1 MITKMKNQKISTL
14 AKFTI
19 LALTIMLN
27 ACLVEVEFDEKILE
41 SKLVVNGFVCADS
54 LIKVQLAVSHPIP
67 GVQRSTEWI
76 NNATIK
82 LYVDGEFSEELQ
94 NVKIEYDENEYD
106 EYYYDWA
113 PRPESE
119 YQSLTTIA
127 QTGKIYK
134 IEIECDGFEMAWAET
149 TIPEKVIIDTV
160 RTEIKEVIEYGYS
173 ENRKFYYMKFS
184 DPQNEKNYYR
194 ITLSNA
200 RGRRETMWNDTTY
213 QYEIVD
219 SIKRVYVSY
228 DFDPYIQS
236 DDPLLNG
243 NEDADD
249 YLFSGADNE
258 YKLFNDDLINGQD
271 YELSFNQYYY
281 NYGNENT
288 TEIEGE
294 FEHSNIRLMT
304 LSREAYLYIKSSYEH
319 WYYDEEFLSEPV
331 QVFTNINNGIGI
343 FAGYSFDEYSIGK
356 GEYPIDSFEYTYSN
370 YY

>member
-1 MITKMKNQKISTL
+1 M
-14 AKFTI
+14 AKYVI
-19 LALTIMLN
+19 LTIALSVVLN
-27 ACLVEVEFDEKILE
+27 ACMKEVEFDEKIIE

-54 LIKVQLAVSHPIP
+54 LIKVQLAVSHPIT
-67 GVQRSTEWI
+67 GVQKRTEWI
-76 NNATIK
+76 DNATIK
-82 LYVDGEFSEELQ
+82 LYIDGEFSEELQ
-94 NVKIEYDENEYD
+94 NVKIEYNEEEFYD
-106 EYYYDWA
+106 NYSNSSADM
-113 PRPESE
+113 PESE
-119 YQSLTTIA
+119 YQSITTIA
-127 QTGKIYK
+127 QAGKIYK

-160 RTEIKEVIEYGYS
+160 RTEIKEVIEYGYT
-173 ENRKFYYMKFS
+173 ENRKFYYTKFS
-184 DPQNEKNYYR
+184 DPQTEKNYYR
-194 ITLSNA
+194 IALSNS
-200 RGRRETMWNDTTY
+200 RGYRETIWNDTTY

-228 DFDPYIQS
+228 NFDPYIQS

-249 YLFSGADNE
+249 YLFMGPDNE

-271 YELSFNQYYY
+271 YELSFNEYYY
-281 NYGNENT
+281 NYGDENT
-288 TEIEGE
+288 MEIEGE

-319 WYYDEEFLSEPV
+319 MYYDEDFLSEPV
-331 QVFTNINNGIGI
+331 QVYTNINNGIGI

-356 GEYPIDSFEYTYSN
+356 GEYPIDSFEYIYSN